1 MFFLFTYAFLFI
13 FFQISDLFN
22 SRFHEESN
30 LNILDAT
37 QVFDSH
43 QIKDY
48 FAFFLLIRSTYT
60 FIVFIYPFSTLSSLL
75 NLRKIS
81 LIHPFQQHSSFS
93 YFFNKNNLFVM
104 LNYLFVMLNY
114 LFSLQ
119 TKLFYDAELFVRDIY
134 LCYLAYTIKC
144 SRCLMFCSLYIIIC
158 SLGLIICS

>member
-104 LNYLFVMLNY
+104 LNYLFS
-114 LFSLQ
+114 FQ
-119 TKLFYDAELFVRDIY
+119 TKLFYDAELFVSDIY
-134 LCYLAYTIKC
+134 LCYLAYMIKC

-158 SLGLIICS
+158 SLCLIICS

>member
-1 MFFLFTYAFLFI
+1 MFFLFTYAFLLI

-81 LIHPFQQHSSFS
+81 LIHPFQQHFSFS

-104 LNYLFVMLNY
+104 LNYLF
-114 LFSLQ
+114 SLQ
-119 TKLFYDAELFVRDIY
+119 AKLFGDTKSFVRNIHFY
-134 LCYLAYTIKC
+134 FPFLFYRLT
-144 SRCLMFCSLYIIIC
+144 LYIFFF
-158 SLGLIICS
+158 LI